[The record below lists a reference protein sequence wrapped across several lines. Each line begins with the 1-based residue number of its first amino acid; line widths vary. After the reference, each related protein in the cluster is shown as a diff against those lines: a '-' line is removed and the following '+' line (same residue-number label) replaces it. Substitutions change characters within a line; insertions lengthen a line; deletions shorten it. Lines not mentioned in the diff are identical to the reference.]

1 MTGGNRKANDMSKLK
16 FAVHPGRILR
26 DEFLEPLG
34 LSAGALAAHI
44 GVPRT
49 RIERLVKEQTS
60 MTVDTA
66 MRLAAAFG
74 TTPNFW
80 VNLQTA
86 CDLAQANPREFHNI
100 EPLAVAG

>member
-1 MTGGNRKANDMSKLK
+1 MIGDNRKANDMTKLR

-26 DEFLEPLG
+26 DEFLTPFG
-34 LSAGALAAHI
+34 LSAGALAEHV

-49 RIERLVKEQTS
+49 RIERLVNEQTS

-86 CDLAQANPREFHNI
+86 YDLSKTDIKDFRGI
-100 EPLAVAG
+100 EPLAMAG

>member
-1 MTGGNRKANDMSKLK
+1 MSLLK

-26 DEFLEPLG
+26 EEYLAPYG
-34 LSAGALAAHI
+34 LSPGKLAAHL

-49 RIERLVKEQTS
+49 RIERLVKEETA

-66 MRLAAAFG
+66 KRLAAAFK

-80 VNLQTA
+80 LNLQINYDVLTSDPDGA
-86 CDLAQANPREFHNI
+86 AAI
-100 EPLAVAG
+100 EPLRMRA